1 MQASISGLS
10 ESARRNHL
18 QDHHLDRVD
27 VRSMIDLLQTA
38 LRDQQLDVGVRCAVQ
53 NGQLIVVGHHRN
65 DVVLEPVQVLRSLQ
79 QLIQRHH
86 PDVISRVRLYLRK
99 VGNSTPYARCHFA
112 LHPADLALVPG
123 ASQSRAM
130 RPDPSR
136 LLAPSAEIVS
146 GRAVSGG
153 AVSGGAIAPF
163 GTATERVPSSFSQL
177 TPGMAAD
184 TVTVSSQDVTSR
196 PAVRVWVGDAKSD
209 RPAWSDNLGEKL
221 AITGGLTV
229 VGLALGGYSVVQPCV
244 FDSCPELGQ
253 AEVLERE
260 SQHLLQTATSQQD
273 LAIANS
279 YLQSAVGL
287 LEAIPRWS
295 GRSPEAQ
302 AALHRLNQQSD
313 LLNAALSA
321 ADMARTAQQQSRV
334 PLYDANSWHTV
345 RSLWRSAIQHLEGIP
360 ETSSIHGF
368 AQERLTEYRAA
379 LTQVE
384 QQMQAEAQSRQ
395 LLQIAKQELQIAQ
408 QQNTQATSPEEWQFT
423 LSAWQVAVDR
433 LQQIPQDTVAG
444 LEARRLLV
452 AYGDRPQ
459 QVSDRLQA
467 LIARQQLDEAEANL
481 QDATASQ
488 AFDPLDSAVS
498 DVLAAH
504 LQIPPAPRLLTNF

>member
-10 ESARRNHL
+10 ESAPRNHL
-18 QDHHLDRVD
+18 HEHPLDRVD
-27 VRSMIDLLQTA
+27 VRSIIDMLQTA
-38 LRDQQLDVGVRCAVQ
+38 LRDQHLDVGVRCAVQ
-53 NGQLIVVGHHRN
+53 DGQLIVVGHHRT

-112 LHPADLALVPG
+112 LHPAELALVPG
-123 ASQSRAM
+123 SRQPGSM
-130 RPDPSR
+130 EPDPSR
-136 LLAPSAEIVS
+136 SLAPSGET
-146 GRAVSGG
+146 
-153 AVSGGAIAPF
+153 VSGGAIAPVSALT
-163 GTATERVPSSFSQL
+163 GHSSLGIAIEHVPHSFSQL
-177 TPGMAAD
+177 TRGVAHD
-184 TVTVSSQDVTSR
+184 TVTVSSQNVISR
-196 PAVRVWVGDAKSD
+196 PTVRVWVGDSRSA
-209 RPAWSDNLGEKL
+209 RPAWSHNLGEKL
-221 AITGGLTV
+221 AITSGLTV

-244 FDSCPELGQ
+244 LDNCPELGQ

-260 SQHLLQTATSQQD
+260 SQHLLKTATSQQD

-302 AALHRLNQQSD
+302 AALQRLNQQSN
-313 LLNAALSA
+313 LLNAAMSA

-368 AQERLTEYRAA
+368 AQERLIDYRAA

-384 QQMQAEAQSRQ
+384 QQMQVEAQSRQ

-408 QQNTQATSPEEWQFT
+408 QQNAQATSPEEWQFT
-423 LSAWQVAVDR
+423 LSTWQVAVDR

-444 LEARRLLV
+444 MEARRLLV

-467 LIARQQLDEAEANL
+467 LIARQQLDEAAAKP
-481 QDATASQ
+481 QAATESQ

-498 DVLAAH
+498 EVLAAH
-504 LQIPPAPRLLTNF
+504 LQIPPAPLLLTNF